1 MFTGLI
7 EEVGEIAK
15 VKSQNDGMIFH
26 IKAKDILVD
35 VKVGDSINVNGACQT
50 VESFGEDFFTIYSI
64 PETLKVTN
72 FSLFKVKELVNLERA
87 MKMGDRLGGHIV
99 QGHVEDTAKVVEVEK
114 HVDHSDYTLQFNS
127 PFILQKGSICL
138 DGISLT
144 VQELIDD
151 RFRVQIIPETV
162 RKTNISSWQVGRR
175 VNIETDYLLH
185 GLERIMHW
193 REKNN

>member
-7 EEVGEIAK
+7 EEVGEITK

-87 MKMGDRLGGHIV
+87 VKMGDRLGGHIV

-114 HVDHSDYTLQFNS
+114 HVDYSDYTLQFNS
-127 PFILQKGSICL
+127 PFIIQKVSICL

-144 VQELIDD
+144 VQEIIDD
-151 RFRVQIIPETV
+151 RFRVQIIPETM